1 MGSTTHQQSGRTFQ
15 ATAVAIAAYSA
26 VSLDS
31 NGLIYASGDN
41 ATEQCI
47 GVTTEPIA
55 ASGYGNVQ
63 LFNAGGTCE
72 ILAGG
77 DTIAVADTVY
87 LDGSG
92 KVGQDTSN
100 TKIGLS
106 LTASSTDGDVIE
118 VYPQN
123 MALIA

>member
-1 MGSTTHQQSGRTFQ
+1 MGSTTSQASGRTFQ

-26 VSLDS
+26 VSYDS

-47 GVTTEPIA
+47 GVTTENIA

-63 LFNAGGTCE
+63 LFNAGGTCA

-77 DTIAVADTVY
+77 DSIAVSDTIY
-87 LDGSG
+87 LDGDG

-100 TKIGLS
+100 TKIGMS

>member
-1 MGSTTHQQSGRTFQ
+1 MGSTTSQASGRTFQ
-15 ATAVAIAAYSA
+15 ATAVAIDAYSA
-26 VSLDS
+26 VSLNS
-31 NGLIYASGDN
+31 SGLIHVSGDN

-47 GVTTEPIA
+47 GATTEDIA

-63 LFNAGGTCE
+63 LFNAGGTVE

-87 LDGSG
+87 LDGDG

-106 LTASSTDGDVIE
+106 LQASSTDGDVIE